1 MCACVVVVFSVAC
14 ASRKATRADAPAMA
28 TASVLQGSAAA
39 GAQPLV
45 AAAAA
50 GACRCHDTQRS
61 AETHQLSGAT
71 LTLAASAAAP
81 APAPAGTGW
90 RRRWT
95 ACLAL
100 GLMIKFGLGTLVSI
114 GSSQNQGHFRA
125 RRPARPDAV
134 AAGSDSPFVRTP
146 VPFSPRT
153 RATAAAAAAGLAHNA
168 VRTGDHHTNHA
179 RRRRQV
185 CQLRL
190 KRWCPVPVGVL
201 PCRHHRQR
209 ALRHGVPGASKS
221 SPARSV
227 AERSVAASDSD
238 SRSACTAAS
247 RTSPSLC

>member
-125 RRPARPDAV
+125 ATTGPAGRGRGRLGLTVRPYARAV
-134 AAGSDSPFVRTP
+134 FTSHPRYGGSSSSRSRSQCSAYRGSPHQSCSST
-146 VPFSPRT
+146 
-153 RATAAAAAAGLAHNA
+153 AAGLSTAPQTMVPSA
-168 VRTGDHHTNHA
+168 CGGPALPSPPAARPSAWRARCVKIITRT
-179 RRRRQV
+179 
-185 CQLRL
+185 
-190 KRWCPVPVGVL
+190 VGS
-201 PCRHHRQR
+201 R
-209 ALRHGVPGASKS
+209 ALSGS
-221 SPARSV
+221 
-227 AERSVAASDSD
+227 
-238 SRSACTAAS
+238 
-247 RTSPSLC
+247 

>member
-100 GLMIKFGLGTLVSI
+100 GLMIKFGLGTLVVLVHRKIRGIFERDDRPGRTRS
-114 GSSQNQGHFRA
+114 
-125 RRPARPDAV
+125 RPARTHR
-134 AAGSDSPFVRTP
+134 SSVRP
-146 VPFSPRT
+146 CRFH
-153 RATAAAAAAGLAHNA
+153 LAPA
-168 VRTGDHHTNHA
+168 L
-179 RRRRQV
+179 RRQQQQPV
-185 CQLRL
+185 SLTMQCVPGITTPIMLVDGGRSVNCASNDGAQCL
-190 KRWCPVPVGVL
+190 WGSCPAVTTGSAPFGMACPVRQN
-201 PCRHHRQR
+201 RHP
-209 ALRHGVPGASKS
+209 HG
-221 SPARSV
+221 R
-227 AERSVAASDSD
+227 
-238 SRSACTAAS
+238 
-247 RTSPSLC
+247 